1 MLTNKVNIKYDLRHL
16 GGMLDVGTNWTV
28 TIGSIDSKACG
39 YGKGNNMQN
48 SMDGVLNLTIVIP
61 SYNPDEKLQKVVEG
75 LREKGF
81 HDIVVVN
88 DGSDKEHLKPF
99 EYVGNQCTV
108 IHHKENKGKGRAMK
122 TAFSFCMENR
132 KKSLGV
138 ITVDGDNQH
147 HPDDVY
153 ACGKALLEHSDHLIL
168 GCRNFASDD
177 VPFKSKYGNNITKG
191 IFRVLCGL
199 KISDTQT
206 GLRAISMKQLPE
218 IAKIRGERYE
228 FETNMLLE
236 TKNMEMAITEVPI
249 KTIYINDNESSHFNP
264 IKDSIKI
271 YGMIIKFFMNSI
283 ASTAIDLGLFFVISL
298 LLGKMN
304 LMQGTIVF
312 MATAIARA
320 CSSLFNYKVNRN
332 VVFGQGNSLSIVKY
346 YVLCVCQMMVSAT
359 IVALISNW
367 LVASSLIST
376 VIKAVTDTCL
386 FFISFRIQKNWVF
399 KKETRA
405 SDAEVL
411 CFRHKLPMKKAK

>member
-1 MLTNKVNIKYDLRHL
+1 MSTN
-16 GGMLDVGTNWTV
+16 GT
-28 TIGSIDSKACG
+28 SG
-39 YGKGNNMQN
+39 YRKGIHMQQN
-48 SMDGVLNLTIVIP
+48 VQDTVLNLTIVIP

-75 LREKGF
+75 LRERGF

-88 DGSDKEHLKPF
+88 DGSDKEHVKPF

-122 TAFSFCMENR
+122 TAFAFCMENR

-147 HPDDVY
+147 HPEDVY
-153 ACGKALLEHSDHLIL
+153 ACGKALLEHRDHLIL

-206 GLRAISMKQLPE
+206 GLRAISMEQLPQ
-218 IAKIRGERYE
+218 IAQIRGERYE
-228 FETNMLLE
+228 YETNMLLE

-283 ASTAIDLGLFFVISL
+283 ASTAIDLGLFFAISF

-304 LMQGTIVF
+304 ILQGTIIF
-312 MATAIARA
+312 MATVMARI
-320 CSSLFNYKVNRN
+320 CSSLFNYKMNRK
-332 VVFGQGNSLSIVKY
+332 VVFGQGNATSLIRY
-346 YVLCVCQMMVSAT
+346 YILCAGQMMVSAT
-359 IVALISNW
+359 IVALISHW

-376 VIKAVTDTCL
+376 VVKAVTDTCL

-399 KKETRA
+399 KKQTQNK
-405 SDAEVL
+405 DAEVVF
-411 CFRHKLPMKKAK
+411 FRHKPVMKKAK

>member
-1 MLTNKVNIKYDLRHL
+1 MSTSK
-16 GGMLDVGTNWTV
+16 
-28 TIGSIDSKACG
+28 SIRYRRG
-39 YGKGNNMQN
+39 IYMQQIMQDN
-48 SMDGVLNLTIVIP
+48 VLNMTIVIP

-75 LREKGF
+75 LRERGF

-88 DGSDKEHLKPF
+88 DGSDKDHLKPF
-99 EYVGNQCTV
+99 ECVGNQCTV

-147 HPDDVY
+147 HPEDVY
-153 ACGKALLEHSDHLIL
+153 ACGEALLENREHLVL
-168 GCRNFASDD
+168 GCRDFSSDG

-199 KISDTQT
+199 SISDTQT
-206 GLRAISMKQLPE
+206 GLRAISMEQLPK

-228 FETNMLLE
+228 YETNMLLE
-236 TKNMEMAITEVPI
+236 TKNMEMEITEVPI
-249 KTIYINDNESSHFNP
+249 RTIYINDNESSHFNP

-283 ASTAIDLGLFFVISL
+283 ASTGIDLGLFFVISFF
-298 LLGKMN
+298 LGKMN
-304 LMQGTIVF
+304 LKSGMIIF
-312 MATAIARA
+312 IATALARI
-320 CSSLFNYKVNRN
+320 CSSLFNYKMNRK
-332 VVFGQGNSLSIVKY
+332 VVFGQGNATSIIRY

-359 IVALISNW
+359 IVAVASHW
-367 LVASSLIST
+367 LAASSLIST
-376 VIKAVTDTCL
+376 VVKAATDTCL

-399 KKETRA
+399 IKQTQRT
-405 SDAEVL
+405 DAEVL
-411 CFRHKLPMKKAK
+411 SFRHKIPMKKAK